1 MRNKIKMTIL
11 IVVVLLIIGAVG
23 AVLIGNLNKSKEV
36 ILFTGYYGGYTT
48 KAEANSIKGQYIDI
62 EGNVYEY
69 RIPCNEEHEMSI
81 AINELNG
88 KVVEKYKGRI
98 VSKMSKEDL
107 NLILENR
114 NYVTEEYE
122 DKQTCSE
129 DAPSSFIYVMSNGKA
144 KLLSKCSSAN
154 VKENIST
161 SAKNILDVLVKN
173 KIKN

>member
-1 MRNKIKMTIL
+1 M
-11 IVVVLLIIGAVG
+11 
-23 AVLIGNLNKSKEV
+23 
-36 ILFTGYYGGYTT
+36 
-48 KAEANSIKGQYIDI
+48 SI
-62 EGNVYEY
+62 N
-69 RIPCNEEHEMSI
+69 PCNEEHEMSI

-107 NLILENR
+107 KLILENR

-122 DKQTCSE
+122 DKQTYSE
-129 DAPSSFIYVMSNGKA
+129 DDPSSFIYVMSNGNA